1 MFADFWHG
9 HLQSS
14 LSAVSSHIVSIIP
27 GYDVMTVESEWL
39 IFRIGACR
47 YLALFVLA
55 MPVAA
60 PAQEID
66 VYPPPP
72 PRVSP
77 VAGAIDFHV
86 HSGPDVFGRGL
97 LDSEVAAAAARAGM
111 RGLVLKNHV
120 TSTADRAYL
129 VTRSVPGIEVFGGIV
144 LNGAVGGINPV
155 AVEWMHRMEG
165 GRGKVVWLPTFE
177 AAAHIAVFGGPERGL
192 VAADS
197 GTVRPETEA
206 VLKIVAREDL
216 VLQTGHISTAEAL
229 AVIRRGR
236 DLGVENMIVTHAMAD
251 IPGMTI
257 GEMKQAALM
266 GAYLELVY
274 LNHLMG
280 PSAHLAWMRHWSQV
294 SLADM
299 ADAIDAVGAAHFVL
313 SSDLGQIGNPIHP
326 DGYKM
331 MVAGLKA
338 AGITDDEIDLMM
350 RRNPAKLLGL
360 DD

>member
-129 VTRSVPGIEVFGGIV
+129 VMRSVPGIEVFGGIV

-197 GTVRPETEA
+197 GHGSTGNRGGAQNCRARGFSVADRPY
-206 VLKIVAREDL
+206 IDGGGARGD
-216 VLQTGHISTAEAL
+216 SPWS
-229 AVIRRGR
+229 RPRGR
-236 DLGVENMIVTHAMAD
+236 KHD
-251 IPGMTI
+251 
-257 GEMKQAALM
+257 
-266 GAYLELVY
+266 
-274 LNHLMG
+274 
-280 PSAHLAWMRHWSQV
+280 RH
-294 SLADM
+294 
-299 ADAIDAVGAAHFVL
+299 
-313 SSDLGQIGNPIHP
+313 PR
-326 DGYKM
+326 DGRYSRH
-331 MVAGLKA
+331 
-338 AGITDDEIDLMM
+338 DH
-350 RRNPAKLLGL
+350 RRNEAGGTDGRLS
-360 DD
+360 